1 MCNPLPNK
9 EEQESR
15 EGRVCV
21 KTSSG
26 GLHPAHAGSRLYA
39 STEVMPERA
48 NAAGGLLERSAND
61 LRALLTT
68 CREPRFGGAETVV
81 LATFS
86 LLLLW
91 CIPHHE
97 SWFDEA
103 QAWLIAR
110 SSTLPDLVVHRL
122 HYEGSPAL
130 WHLLLWAEVRLGVS
144 FADMHVIAGCIA
156 AAGMFVWLRF
166 NPLPRVLSLLAPFSF
181 FLQYQYAV
189 VARNYVLAP
198 LFAYL
203 LLALYQNRKSSPVLF
218 CLIAGL
224 FANCSLHMAA
234 FSAGLCVMYAH
245 DRWRGEGADR
255 TRSSA
260 QWMGAAALLLA
271 LFAAA
276 AATAMPTADG
286 SSTTANPVVGALRKS
301 VPHTSTVQQVENPN
315 EITAAPGQQAQ
326 PPAQGPIAQA
336 VWRTMNQAPAVGT
349 PAPHRIIDG
358 RLVKHL
364 LVLLTG
370 TTASISTSNLL
381 ALGFLLVLTL
391 NLRQTHLWITLV
403 PWGLIQICNVLIAG
417 EAHHFGL
424 LWIALTCAVWVIS
437 SKPIPRGRA
446 ARLRT
451 GLYGYLLIVLVL
463 QIGWSVHAMRS
474 DVAQPYSSS
483 RATAEFVKSLPKGE
497 RIAAF
502 DDDSVTVNAYLPKS
516 PYFNQPLD
524 YWPFSRTRDPS
535 LLLERVMAERPD
547 VVSLKMAAP
556 EEPVM
561 HQWVKMNS
569 PGTVFV
575 AQAQLKLLTAEGYR
589 ETHRFCGHRFFR
601 DSSES
606 TDCRLIYEPRVPA
619 ASARN
624 P

>member
-1 MCNPLPNK
+1 M
-9 EEQESR
+9 
-15 EGRVCV
+15 
-21 KTSSG
+21 KTTSG
-26 GLHPAHAGSRLYA
+26 GLHPAHAGAQLYA
-39 STEVMPERA
+39 STEVIEEQA
-48 NAAGGLLERSAND
+48 NATGGVMEHSAD
-61 LRALLTT
+61 GLRALWT
-68 CREPRFGGAETVV
+68 PRRDPGFGVPEAVV
-81 LATFS
+81 LAVFS
-86 LLLLW
+86 LLLMW

-110 SSTLPDLVVHRL
+110 SSTLSDLVVHRL

-144 FADMHVIAGCIA
+144 FAGMHAIAGCFA
-156 AAGMFVWLRF
+156 ALGVFVWLRF

-198 LFAYL
+198 LFAYF
-203 LLALYQNRKSSPVLF
+203 LLALYQNRKSRPVLF

-245 DRWRGEGADR
+245 DRWRGDGDARWSPHPRLE
-255 TRSSA
+255 
-260 QWMGAAALLLA
+260 WMGAAAVLLV

-286 SSTTANPVVGALRKS
+286 SSTTANPVVGAIRKS
-301 VPHTSTVQQVENPN
+301 VPHTSTVPQGENPN
-315 EITAAPGQQAQ
+315 EITATPGQQAQ
-326 PPAQGPIAQA
+326 PPVQGPIAQA
-336 VWRTMNQAPAVGT
+336 VWRTMNQGPAAGT
-349 PAPHRIIDG
+349 PAPHGIIDG
-358 RLVKHL
+358 RMVKHL

-381 ALGFLLVLTL
+381 ALGFLLLLSL

-424 LWIALTCAVWVIS
+424 LWIALTCSVWVIS
-437 SKPIPRGRA
+437 LRPVPAGRQGT
-446 ARLRT
+446 LRI
-451 GLYGYLLIVLVL
+451 GLYAYLLVVLVL
-463 QIGWSVHAMRS
+463 QSGWSVHAIRN

-483 RATAEFVKSLPKGE
+483 LATADFLKSLPKGE
-497 RIAAF
+497 RIAGF

-516 PYFNQPLD
+516 PYFNQQVD

-535 LLLERVMAERPD
+535 LLLGQVMAERPD
-547 VVSLKMAAP
+547 VVSLKMASP

-561 HQWVKMNS
+561 HQWVKMNA

-575 AQAQLKLLTAEGYR
+575 AQAQLKLLTAEGYH

-606 TDCRLIYEPRVPA
+606 LDCRLIFEPLVPV